1 MPSDEELER
10 ALDRLQELTGEIK
23 GVQGVGIGENEKG
36 LYLAVY
42 VDKIKPHHKRL
53 PRSIS
58 PAGGDES
65 DDAIPVEAVAI
76 GKIEPL

>member
-1 MPSDEELER
+1 MPTDKELES
-10 ALDRLQELTGEIK
+10 ALDQLQKLTSEIK
-23 GVQGVGIGENEKG
+23 GVQGVGVGENEKG

-53 PRSIS
+53 PRSVA
-58 PAGGDES
+58 PAGGDEA
-65 DDAIPVEAVAI
+65 DNAIPVEAVAI

>member
-1 MPSDEELER
+1 MPTDEELES
-10 ALDRLQELTGEIK
+10 ALDQLQELTSDVT

-36 LYLAVY
+36 PFLAVY
-42 VDKIKPHHKRL
+42 VDKIKPHHKQL

-58 PAGGDES
+58 PVDGGGK

-76 GKIEPL
+76 GNIKPL